1 MHRYIPRRDGTP
13 LSEKIRMKQD
23 HQPRPTT
30 PPACRL
36 LPAPVSV
43 VGPSVLSPTSYKRP
57 SPASST
63 PCRRIR
69 TNFFGPRPKEEEE
82 HQRHE
87 ERLAEALEIDKA
99 AKILDFR
106 VRPARALR
114 TDLHSLL
121 DSTKLQR
128 SLPAAPYKVLQAP
141 GLEDDYYRSPLA
153 YSSTCRCLAVALGNT
168 VYRWSEWHDPQPVY
182 RTPHQRHTSLTSL
195 SFSSTEGNK
204 AILAFARKDG
214 YFGLL
219 SFIDEML
226 PRFWFHHPFPIEC
239 NPFISSATVPTED
252 LLVGDGRGNILHYIV
267 EWPSL
272 WEVSRDTWFGKVTPV
287 AKIAAHTSQICA
299 LVWSPD
305 GQDFVSGSNDNTA
318 CYFEIQ
324 RLDKQH
330 RDHNSS
336 TTQTRKSRRSK
347 SDWSLP
353 GRDNMYSRPKEYE
366 TSGNGSSPGVETMFD
381 VTPISATIEAG
392 VIGGIPRT
400 IQAPTEDFRVFKRGM
415 ETHCWRHEAA
425 IKAIA
430 FCPWQNGLVATG
442 GGLGDK
448 CIHFFHT
455 MSSTPLA
462 TIDVGAQV
470 TSLIWS
476 TTRREIAATFGYSH
490 GYAQTEHPYRLI
502 VFSWPSCRQVGAI
515 AWAGGP
521 RALYAI
527 PYPGGPSDAPKG
539 SRTAKEGTIV
549 VASSDETLKFHE
561 VWQDKPKST
570 TGGAVG
576 MLGGSDILEALGG
589 IDKDGDV
596 IR

>member
-13 LSEKIRMKQD
+13 LSEKIRMKQN
-23 HQPRPTT
+23 PLPPPT
-30 PPACRL
+30 PPTCR
-36 LPAPVSV
+36 PVVPVSV
-43 VGPSVLSPTSYKRP
+43 VGPSVLSPASSKRP

-69 TNFFGPRPKEEEE
+69 TKFFGPRPKEEEE
-82 HQRHE
+82 HQQHE
-87 ERLAEALEIDKA
+87 ERLAEALEVDKA

-106 VRPARALR
+106 VLVCALFSLR
-114 TDLHSLL
+114 SLL
-121 DSTKLQR
+121 DSVKLQR

-153 YSSTCRCLAVALGNT
+153 YSPTCQCLAVALGNT

-195 SFSSTEGNK
+195 SFSSAEGNK

-214 YFGLL
+214 YFVTKRP
-219 SFIDEML
+219 SQ
-226 PRFWFHHPFPIEC
+226 
-239 NPFISSATVPTED
+239 NPFISSATVSTED

-324 RLDKQH
+324 RMERQRRH
-330 RDHNSS
+330 HNSS
-336 TTQTRKSRRSK
+336 TTLIRTGHRSK
-347 SDWSLP
+347 NDWSLSGSDCP
-353 GRDNMYSRPKEYE
+353 RPKQYE
-366 TSGNGSSPGVETMFD
+366 ASHNGLISGAETLLD
-381 VTPISATIEAG
+381 VAPISATIEAG

-400 IQAPTEDFRVFKRGM
+400 IQAPTEDLRVFKRGM

-455 MSSTPLA
+455 TSSTPLA

-502 VFSWPSCRQVGAI
+502 IFSWPSCRQVGAI
-515 AWAGGP
+515 AWVGGP

-527 PYPGGPSDAPKG
+527 PYPGGPSNARKG

-576 MLGGSDILEALGG
+576 ILGGSDILEALDG

>member
-1 MHRYIPRRDGTP
+1 MHRYIPRRDGIP

-23 HQPRPTT
+23 PLPLPTPT
-30 PPACRL
+30 ASR
-36 LPAPVSV
+36 PVSV
-43 VGPSVLSPTSYKRP
+43 VGPSVLSPASSKRP
-57 SPASST
+57 SPSSST

-69 TNFFGPRPKEEEE
+69 TRFFGPRPKEEEE

-87 ERLAEALEIDKA
+87 ERLAEALEVDKA
-99 AKILDFR
+99 AKILDFG
-106 VRPARALR
+106 VHPASLPRAYSYLLLGSRQLR
-114 TDLHSLL
+114 S
-121 DSTKLQR
+121 

-141 GLEDDYYRSPLA
+141 GLEDDYYRSPMA
-153 YSSTCRCLAVALGNT
+153 YSSTCQCLAVALGST

-182 RTPHQRHTSLTSL
+182 RTPRQRHTSLTSL
-195 SFSSTEGNK
+195 SFSSTQGNK

-226 PRFWFHHPFPIEC
+226 PRFWFHHPFPVEC
-239 NPFISSATVPTED
+239 NPFISGATVPTED
-252 LLVGDGRGNILHYIV
+252 LLVGDGRGNILHYVV

-299 LVWSPD
+299 LVWSPN
-305 GQDFVSGSNDNTA
+305 GQEFVSGSNDNTA

-324 RLDKQH
+324 RLEGQRKH
-330 RDHNSS
+330 HNSS
-336 TTQTRKSRRSK
+336 TSLARKSRRSK
-347 SDWSLP
+347 SDWGLP
-353 GRDNMYSRPKEYE
+353 EGNHPRPKQHDA
-366 TSGNGSSPGVETMFD
+366 SRNGLSPGVETLFD
-381 VTPISATIEAG
+381 AAPMGGRIEAG

-400 IQAPTEDFRVFKRGM
+400 IQVPTEDLRVFKRGM

-430 FCPWQNGLVATG
+430 FCPWQDGLIATG

-455 MSSTPLA
+455 TSSTPLA

-490 GYAQTEHPYRLI
+490 GYAQTEHPYRI
-502 VFSWPSCRQVGAI
+502 VVFSWPSCQQVGAI

-527 PYPGGPSDAPKG
+527 PYPRGPSDAHKR
-539 SRTAKEGTIV
+539 SRTAKEGTIA

-561 VWQDKPKST
+561 VWLDRPKT
-570 TGGAVG
+570 IIGGAVG
-576 MLGGSDILEALGG
+576 ILGGSDILEALGG
-589 IDKDGDV
+589 IDKEGV
-596 IR
+596 IIR

>member
-30 PPACRL
+30 PPACRP
-36 LPAPVSV
+36 LPAPLSV

-114 TDLHSLL
+114 TEYTTQAIASST

-204 AILAFARKDG
+204 AILAYARKDG
-214 YFGLL
+214 YF
-219 SFIDEML
+219 
-226 PRFWFHHPFPIEC
+226 
-239 NPFISSATVPTED
+239 VPTED

-305 GQDFVSGSNDNTA
+305 GQDF
-318 CYFEIQ
+318 
-324 RLDKQH
+324 
-330 RDHNSS
+330 
-336 TTQTRKSRRSK
+336 
-347 SDWSLP
+347 
-353 GRDNMYSRPKEYE
+353 YE
-366 TSGNGSSPGVETMFD
+366 TSGNGSGPGVETMFD
-381 VTPISATIEAG
+381 VTRISTTIEAG

-400 IQAPTEDFRVFKRGM
+400 IQAPTEDLRVFKRGM

-430 FCPWQNGLVATG
+430 FCPWQNELVATG

-455 MSSTPLA
+455 TSSTPLA

-527 PYPGGPSDAPKG
+527 PYPGGPSDALKG

>member
-13 LSEKIRMKQD
+13 LSEKIHMKQD
-23 HQPRPTT
+23 HLPLPT
-30 PPACRL
+30 PPACR
-36 LPAPVSV
+36 PVPVSV
-43 VGPSVLSPTSYKRP
+43 VGPSVLSPTSSKRS

-69 TNFFGPRPKEEEE
+69 TKFFGPRPKEDEE

-87 ERLAEALEIDKA
+87 ERLAEALRIDKT

-106 VRPARALR
+106 VHPAREPR
-114 TDLHSLL
+114 TEYTTQILAS
-121 DSTKLQR
+121 STDTIQLQR

-195 SFSSTEGNK
+195 SFSSAEGNK
-204 AILAFARKDG
+204 AILAFARKD
-214 YFGLL
+214 
-219 SFIDEML
+219 
-226 PRFWFHHPFPIEC
+226 
-239 NPFISSATVPTED
+239 ED

-299 LVWSPD
+299 LVWSPN
-305 GQDFVSGSNDNTA
+305 GKDFVSGSNDNTA

-324 RLDKQH
+324 RLDKQRGH
-330 RDHNSS
+330 HSSSS
-336 TTQTRKSRRSK
+336 TPIRKSRRSK
-347 SDWSLP
+347 SDWSLL
-353 GRDNMYSRPKEYE
+353 GRDSSYPRPKECE
-366 TSGNGSSPGVETMFD
+366 ASGNGMSPGMETLFN

-392 VIGGIPRT
+392 VIGGISRT
-400 IQAPTEDFRVFKRGM
+400 IQAPTEDLRVFKRGM

-455 MSSTPLA
+455 TSSTPLA

-502 VFSWPSCRQVGAI
+502 IFSWPSCQQVGAI

-527 PYPGGPSDAPKG
+527 PYPGGPSDALKG

>member
-23 HQPRPTT
+23 HLPLPTT
-30 PPACRL
+30 LPACRPV
-36 LPAPVSV
+36 PAPVSV
-43 VGPSVLSPTSYKRP
+43 DGPSVLSPTSSKRP

-69 TNFFGPRPKEEEE
+69 TKFFGPRPKEEEE
-82 HQRHE
+82 HQQYE
-87 ERLAEALEIDKA
+87 ERLAKALEIDKT

-106 VRPARALR
+106 VHPARAPR
-114 TDLHSLL
+114 AEYTIQIFASSTDSI
-121 DSTKLQR
+121 KLQR
-128 SLPAAPYKVLQAP
+128 SLPAAPYRVLQAP

-153 YSSTCRCLAVALGNT
+153 YSSTCQCLAVALGNT
-168 VYRWSEWHDPQPVY
+168 VYRWSERHDPQPVY

-195 SFSSTEGNK
+195 SFSSAEGNK
-204 AILAFARKDG
+204 AILAFARKDVTKRP
-214 YFGLL
+214 
-219 SFIDEML
+219 SQ
-226 PRFWFHHPFPIEC
+226 

-252 LLVGDGRGNILHYIV
+252 LLVGDGRGNILHYVV

-299 LVWSPD
+299 LVWSPN

-318 CYFEIQ
+318 CYFEVQ
-324 RLDKQH
+324 RLDQQG
-330 RDHNSS
+330 RYHNSS
-336 TTQTRKSRRSK
+336 TALIRKSRRSK
-347 SDWSLP
+347 SDWSLL

-366 TSGNGSSPGVETMFD
+366 ASGNGLSPSVETLFD

-400 IQAPTEDFRVFKRGM
+400 LQAPTEDLRVFGRGM

-430 FCPWQNGLVATG
+430 FCPWQKGLVATG

-455 MSSTPLA
+455 TSSTPLA

-527 PYPGGPSDAPKG
+527 PYPGGPSDALKG

>member
-23 HQPRPTT
+23 HLPLPTT
-30 PPACRL
+30 PPACRH

-43 VGPSVLSPTSYKRP
+43 VGPSVLSPTSSKRS

-69 TNFFGPRPKEEEE
+69 TKFFGPRPKEEEE

-87 ERLAEALEIDKA
+87 EELAKALEIDKT

-106 VRPARALR
+106 VHPARAPR
-114 TDLHSLL
+114 AEYTAKIFTS
-121 DSTKLQR
+121 STGN
-128 SLPAAPYKVLQAP
+128 LPAAPYKVLQAP

-153 YSSTCRCLAVALGNT
+153 YSSTCQCLAVALGNT

-226 PRFWFHHPFPIEC
+226 PRFWFHHPFPVEC
-239 NPFISSATVPTED
+239 D

-299 LVWSPD
+299 LVWSPN

-324 RLDKQH
+324 RLDKQRGH
-330 RDHNSS
+330 RNSS
-336 TTQTRKSRRSK
+336 STLIRKSRR
-347 SDWSLP
+347 
-353 GRDNMYSRPKEYE
+353 
-366 TSGNGSSPGVETMFD
+366 
-381 VTPISATIEAG
+381 ATTEAG

-400 IQAPTEDFRVFKRGM
+400 IQAPTEDLRVFKRGT

-455 MSSTPLA
+455 TSSTPLA

-527 PYPGGPSDAPKG
+527 PYPGGPSDALEG